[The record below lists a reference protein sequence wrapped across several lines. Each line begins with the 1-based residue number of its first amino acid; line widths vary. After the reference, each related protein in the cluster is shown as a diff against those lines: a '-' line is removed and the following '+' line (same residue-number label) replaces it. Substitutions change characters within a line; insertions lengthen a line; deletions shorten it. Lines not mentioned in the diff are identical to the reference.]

1 MQICKFDDVYDYI
14 CWRLKLEG
22 ETENTGVLFFDDDVN
37 LLAHF
42 FLRGLK
48 RKEKHS
54 KRKPSLPQARRAPR
68 RLPGEKTAK
77 EICKFDDVDDVSARS
92 S

>member
-42 FLRGLK
+42 FLRGSQEERETLK
-48 RKEKHS
+48 EEAEPSAGTTGTKKAAGRKDREGNW
-54 KRKPSLPQARRAPR
+54 Q
-68 RLPGEKTAK
+68 
-77 EICKFDDVDDVSARS
+77 I
-92 S
+92 